1 MRMNP
6 PTKVVFWISVVLGL
20 LGLLGQLGVVAAL
33 SGFAFWLVFVGF
45 AVLVA
50 SLFVKGM

>member
-1 MRMNP
+1 MKMNP
-6 PTKVVFWISVVLGL
+6 PTKIVFWISVVLAL
-20 LGLLGQLGVVAAL
+20 LGLLGQLGVVAAVA
-33 SGFAFWLVFVGF
+33 GFAFWLVFVGF